1 MSRLSIVLGSAT
13 RGNVVEA
20 LALAVRPMTSYRIA
34 RSYNMN
40 IAKVYSETKKLASLG
55 LIKGST
61 GERGTV
67 YELVDEDLRRLA
79 LRLANRVVPFETWK
93 GTEARKGRTRAGYS
107 VVPRFSMGGRVT
119 LLPVKPTRMEGE
131 LENLALLAKK
141 RFDAKYSK
149 VSSREYDY
157 L

>member
-1 MSRLSIVLGSAT
+1 MGRLGVVLGSAT

-20 LALAVRPMTSYRIA
+20 LALAERPMTSYRIA

-55 LIKGST
+55 LVKGST
-61 GERGTV
+61 GERGTE
-67 YELVDEDLRRLA
+67 YELADEDLRRLA

-93 GTEARKGRTRAGYS
+93 GAESRKARIRAGFS
-107 VVPRFSMGGRVT
+107 VVPRFSMRGRVT

-131 LENLALLAKK
+131 LETLALVAKK
-141 RFDAKYSK
+141 RFDMKYHK
-149 VSSREYDY
+149 VSRREYDR